1 MTTATDTVT
10 ERNRVDAIIRYEAGE
25 LTDAEI
31 LALFQHLVETGL
43 AWQLQGH
50 YGRTAKALLE
60 AGVITERAIGADSRW
75 NS

>member
-1 MTTATDTVT
+1 MVT
-10 ERNRVDAIIRYEAGE
+10 ERNRVEYIIRYEAEE
-25 LTDAEI
+25 LTEDDT

-50 YGRTAKALLE
+50 YGRTAKALIA
-60 AGVITERAIGADSRW
+60 AGLIRGMRESRW